1 MGLRDNPVAGHR
13 CPENDMEMS
22 DKNKVSNTVT
32 GESIPGWVSPSKV
45 SLS

>member
-1 MGLRDNPVAGHR
+1 MGLGDNPVAGQ
-13 CPENDMEMS
+13 NDMEMS
-22 DKNKVSNTVT
+22 DKNKVPNTVT